1 MAVVGGADE
10 VFDGAVCVSRKHSE
24 HPGPQIGR
32 GVLLCWRVLRLPWC
46 AARLSPG
53 ACRVGFDVRT
63 VGVNGDL
70 AARETEVWGL

>member
-24 HPGPQIGR
+24 QPGPQIGR

-53 ACRVGFDVRT
+53 ALPVRLNVCT